1 MKLKIKIII
10 PCLLL
15 LLMAFLVGCE
25 QTPYEINDSENFTV
39 SIKYDANGGEF
50 TDNAPVIVD
59 SYNISGMA
67 TNAAG
72 NVEIALIRPD
82 DGNRG
87 KDAFTPVKNGYFLAG
102 WYRQCQ
108 ESTDGEGNVT
118 YTYAEP
124 WDFSADRVEV
134 DPNGTY
140 TSQEP
145 VLTLYAAWIPEYEI
159 EFYDLASGE
168 LLEVYSFSP
177 LEVSEIQV
185 PQWNEQTGAMN
196 MYKFPKKEGNTFLS
210 AYYDK
215 AGTQAVTE
223 SAIVHP
229 AVLNMEN
236 ATVENATMKL
246 YVDWTEGEWYRIST
260 AKQFVENFRPGGSY
274 ELCADLDF
282 TDVVWPTAAMYG
294 SFSGTINGNGHTI
307 SNVELT
313 QTDNS
318 KTNAGLFG
326 QLTETAAL
334 NDVTFQNVTF
344 TVRNGTRVAGTAY
357 GLLCGSLSES
367 AVLNNVAIAES
378 CLQISSSCYFGTDDY
393 VIGLVCGMGET
404 DLDYS
409 GITCQATGDT
419 PENVVITVTDNTVSV
434 EFVTQ

>member
-1 MKLKIKIII
+1 MKLKIKVII
-10 PCLLL
+10 PCLVLL
-15 LLMAFLVGCE
+15 LALILAGCE

-39 SIKYDANGGEF
+39 SVKFDANGGEF

-59 SYNISGMA
+59 SYNISGMP
-67 TNAAG
+67 TNAG
-72 NVEIALIRPD
+72 GKVEIALIRPD
-82 DGNRG
+82 DSNRG
-87 KDAFTPVKNGYFLAG
+87 KDAFAPVKNGYFLAG
-102 WYRQCQ
+102 WYQQC
-108 ESTDGEGNVT
+108 EEVGDGQ
-118 YTYAEP
+118 YKYSQP
-124 WDFSADRVEV
+124 WDFSTDRLEA
-134 DPNGTY
+134 DPNQTY

-185 PQWNEQTGAMN
+185 PCWNEETGAMN
-196 MYKFPKKEGNTFLS
+196 MYKFPKKEGSTFLS
-210 AYYDK
+210 AYYDA

-223 SAIVHP
+223 SAIIHP
-229 AVLNMEN
+229 AVIVPES
-236 ATVENATMKL
+236 ATVENSVLKL

-260 AKQFVENFRPGGSY
+260 AEQFADNFSPNGSY

-307 SNVELT
+307 SNVALT

-334 NDVTFQNVTF
+334 KDVAFRNVTF
-344 TVRNGTRVAGTAY
+344 TVRNGTRMAGTAY
-357 GLLCGSLSES
+357 GLLCGTLSDS
-367 AVLNNVAIAES
+367 AALENVTILDS

-393 VIGLVCGMGET
+393 AIGLVCGMGQS

-434 EFVTQ
+434 EFVTP